1 MDDQSSLLPPIF
13 ILCDKCYWCA
23 TYIDK
28 SRIPLDNIC
37 PQCNTNNGELT
48 SFSIM
53 SSESFT
59 FDYSN
64 IRELELE
71 FKHRHK
77 HNSSYP
83 NQESAMAVR
92 E

>member
-1 MDDQSSLLPPIF
+1 
-13 ILCDKCYWCA
+13 
-23 TYIDK
+23 
-28 SRIPLDNIC
+28 
-37 PQCNTNNGELT
+37 
-48 SFSIM
+48 M
-53 SSESFT
+53 SNESFT

-64 IRELELE
+64 IREFELE

>member
-1 MDDQSSLLPPIF
+1 
-13 ILCDKCYWCA
+13 
-23 TYIDK
+23 
-28 SRIPLDNIC
+28 
-37 PQCNTNNGELT
+37 
-48 SFSIM
+48 M
-53 SSESFT
+53 SNESFT